1 MLLKTVM
8 CRYSLM
14 EKLVDCLDPNRG
26 NDWFPLPFL
35 QAMQCIGMQHPASW
49 LQFPETGLS
58 INKKPDHFLKRT
70 RHADVPC
77 VTASCHVRVRLDSFS
92 SALEPNEGKH
102 KNLREKAKANQPT
115 NQKSSTKTTQKPH
128 SHYICSFLSL
138 NIIPLGSRGWNQGST
153 RHSWMGKSIS
163 WAVLNSSFLL
173 LTRMFKKGEKGIV
186 IS

>member
-1 MLLKTVM
+1 MLLKTLM

-70 RHADVPC
+70 RHTDVPC

-115 NQKSSTKTTQKPH
+115 NQPKILHKNHSKASFPLHLFFPEFEYHPSGEPWLEPRFHQTQLNGKKHLLSSSQ
-128 SHYICSFLSL
+128 
-138 NIIPLGSRGWNQGST
+138 
-153 RHSWMGKSIS
+153 
-163 WAVLNSSFLL
+163 
-173 LTRMFKKGEKGIV
+173 
-186 IS
+186 